1 MDRRVV
7 ARAVQRSRL
16 AALALTVAGCA
27 SAAHPPPAVS
37 RSSSASGPG
46 TGGGCAQ
53 GLFSREQ
60 FLGDW
65 TEPGEHVLRTL
76 ATDGTLKQRIGD
88 SDEES
93 GTWSFQ
99 SWALTPVKR
108 FMPDGEANQCVLW
121 LHLAAPGPLDLAY
134 VPLKASSTTLQL
146 TYIGRGNTIT
156 WLRPNAD
163 T

>member
-1 MDRRVV
+1 MNRRGL
-7 ARAVQRSRL
+7 AGAVQRSRL
-16 AALALTVAGCA
+16 AALALAAVGCA

-46 TGGGCAQ
+46 TDGVCAQ
-53 GLFSREQ
+53 GQFGREQ

-65 TEPGEHVLRTL
+65 TEPGESVLRTL

-88 SDEES
+88 SDEAS

-99 SWALTPVKR
+99 PWALTPAKR

-121 LHLAAPGPLDLAY
+121 LHLAAPSPVDLAY
-134 VPLKASSTTLQL
+134 VPLTASSTTLQL